1 MKRTLA
7 LFLSVLLLLALLTGC
22 GSKSAPRDSA
32 AGSDYMMTNQSYA
45 KTDESFAYDEPEL
58 PTPDAENGYWDGD
71 DSRTLTGGMTAPG
84 DAKMIYRASI
94 EVQTQDYTTSES
106 AITEL
111 VKSCG
116 GYFESKSLSNRSS
129 GYRYG
134 EFTVRVPAKE
144 YERFCA
150 QVGTLCHVTWQDD
163 SAENIS
169 EQYYDTQS
177 RLETAQIKLERLQEL
192 LSKADNMA
200 DIITIESAISDTEYE
215 IESLSGTLRHYDALV
230 DYATVSLTLSETY
243 KLDENEGAPLT
254 FGARI
259 ARAFTNGL
267 RDTGV
272 FLEDLAIGIAN
283 NLVFLAVLAAFIMF
297 KGTINEKPALQDLEL
312 YLAPGD
318 FVTVIGGN
326 GAGKSTMLNA
336 VAGVWPVD
344 EGKMQAAALRLLGT
358 HDFGAFQASGGTAK
372 STIRTLY
379 DISVTREGDDVTIV
393 VAGSAFLYNMVR
405 ILAGTLV
412 AIGQDRLSP
421 DALDEALAT
430 QNRLALGV
438 TAPASGLELTRIFYD
453 LDGERPEKWSVNDKY
468 IGDFPVDE

>member
-1 MKRTLA
+1 
-7 LFLSVLLLLALLTGC
+7 
-22 GSKSAPRDSA
+22 
-32 AGSDYMMTNQSYA
+32 
-45 KTDESFAYDEPEL
+45 
-58 PTPDAENGYWDGD
+58 
-71 DSRTLTGGMTAPG
+71 MTAPG

-94 EVQTQDYTTSES
+94 DVQTQDYATSET

-134 EFTVRVPAKE
+134 EFTVRVPAAE
-144 YERFCA
+144 YEHFCE
-150 QVGTLCHVTWQDD
+150 QVGSLCHVTYMSS
-163 SAENIS
+163 SAENIT
-169 EQYYDTQS
+169 EEYYDTDS
-177 RLETAQIKLERLQEL
+177 RLKTAQIKLERLQEL

-283 NLVFLAVLAAFIMF
+283 NLVFLAVLAA
-297 KGTINEKPALQDLEL
+297 
-312 YLAPGD
+312 LA
-318 FVTVIGGN
+318 V
-326 GAGKSTMLNA
+326 
-336 VAGVWPVD
+336 
-344 EGKMQAAALRLLGT
+344 
-358 HDFGAFQASGGTAK
+358 
-372 STIRTLY
+372 
-379 DISVTREGDDVTIV
+379 IV
-393 VAGSAFLYNMVR
+393 VRAVR
-405 ILAGTLV
+405 KKKPFG
-412 AIGQDRLSP
+412 RLGKKKSKLP
-421 DALDEALAT
+421 ADEE
-430 QNRLALGV
+430 
-438 TAPASGLELTRIFYD
+438 PKSE
-453 LDGERPEKWSVNDKY
+453 E
-468 IGDFPVDE
+468 

>member
-7 LFLSVLLLLALLTGC
+7 LFLSALLLLALLTGC

-32 AGSDYMMTNQSYA
+32 AGSDYMTANQSYA

-58 PTPDAENGYWDGD
+58 PTPDAENGYWDDGQ
-71 DSRTLTGGMTAPG
+71 TLTGGTVPQSN
-84 DAKMIYRASI
+84 AKMIYRASI
-94 EVQTQDYTTSES
+94 EVQTQDYTTSET

-150 QVGTLCHVTWQDD
+150 QVGTLCHVTYMSS
-163 SAENIS
+163 SAENIT
-169 EQYYDTQS
+169 EEYYDTDS
-177 RLETAQIKLERLQEL
+177 RLKTAQIKLERLQEL

-283 NLVFLAVLAAFIMF
+283 NLVFLAVLAALAVVVVRAVR
-297 KGTINEKPALQDLEL
+297 KKKPLGRLGKKKSKL
-312 YLAPGD
+312 P
-318 FVTVIGGN
+318 
-326 GAGKSTMLNA
+326 AGEEPKS
-336 VAGVWPVD
+336 
-344 EGKMQAAALRLLGT
+344 E
-358 HDFGAFQASGGTAK
+358 
-372 STIRTLY
+372 
-379 DISVTREGDDVTIV
+379 E
-393 VAGSAFLYNMVR
+393 
-405 ILAGTLV
+405 
-412 AIGQDRLSP
+412 
-421 DALDEALAT
+421 
-430 QNRLALGV
+430 
-438 TAPASGLELTRIFYD
+438 
-453 LDGERPEKWSVNDKY
+453 
-468 IGDFPVDE
+468 

>member
-7 LFLSVLLLLALLTGC
+7 LFLSALLLLALLTGC

-58 PTPDAENGYWDGD
+58 PTPDAENGYWDGGE
-71 DSRTLTGGMTAPG
+71 SQTLTGGMTAPG

-94 EVQTQDYTTSES
+94 EVQTQDYTTSET

-150 QVGTLCHVTWQDD
+150 QVGTLCHVTYMSS
-163 SAENIS
+163 SAENIT
-169 EQYYDTQS
+169 EEYYDTDS
-177 RLETAQIKLERLQEL
+177 RLKTAQIKLERLQEL

-272 FLEDLAIGIAN
+272 FLEDLAIGTAN
-283 NLVFLAVLAAFIMF
+283 NLVFLAVLAALAVVVVRAVR
-297 KGTINEKPALQDLEL
+297 KKKPLGRLGKKKSKL
-312 YLAPGD
+312 P
-318 FVTVIGGN
+318 
-326 GAGKSTMLNA
+326 AGEEPKS
-336 VAGVWPVD
+336 
-344 EGKMQAAALRLLGT
+344 E
-358 HDFGAFQASGGTAK
+358 
-372 STIRTLY
+372 
-379 DISVTREGDDVTIV
+379 E
-393 VAGSAFLYNMVR
+393 
-405 ILAGTLV
+405 
-412 AIGQDRLSP
+412 
-421 DALDEALAT
+421 
-430 QNRLALGV
+430 
-438 TAPASGLELTRIFYD
+438 
-453 LDGERPEKWSVNDKY
+453 
-468 IGDFPVDE
+468 

>member
-7 LFLSVLLLLALLTGC
+7 LFLSALLLLALLAGC

-58 PTPDAENGYWDGD
+58 PTPDAENGYWDGG

-134 EFTVRVPAKE
+134 EFTVRVPAAE
-144 YERFCA
+144 YEHFCE
-150 QVGTLCHVTWQDD
+150 QVGSLCHVTYMSS
-163 SAENIS
+163 SAENIT
-169 EQYYDTQS
+169 EEYYDTDS
-177 RLETAQIKLERLQEL
+177 RLKTAQIKLERLQEL

-283 NLVFLAVLAAFIMF
+283 NLVFLAVLAALAVVVVRAVR
-297 KGTINEKPALQDLEL
+297 KKKPLGRLGKKKNKL
-312 YLAPGD
+312 P
-318 FVTVIGGN
+318 
-326 GAGKSTMLNA
+326 AGEEPKS
-336 VAGVWPVD
+336 
-344 EGKMQAAALRLLGT
+344 E
-358 HDFGAFQASGGTAK
+358 
-372 STIRTLY
+372 
-379 DISVTREGDDVTIV
+379 E
-393 VAGSAFLYNMVR
+393 
-405 ILAGTLV
+405 
-412 AIGQDRLSP
+412 
-421 DALDEALAT
+421 
-430 QNRLALGV
+430 
-438 TAPASGLELTRIFYD
+438 
-453 LDGERPEKWSVNDKY
+453 
-468 IGDFPVDE
+468 

>member
-7 LFLSVLLLLALLTGC
+7 LFLSALLLLALLAGC

-58 PTPDAENGYWDGD
+58 PTPDAENGYWDDGQ
-71 DSRTLTGGMTAPG
+71 TLIGGTVPQSN
-84 DAKMIYRASI
+84 AKMIYRASI
-94 EVQTQDYTTSES
+94 EVQTQDYTTSET

-150 QVGTLCHVTWQDD
+150 QVGTLCHVTYMSS
-163 SAENIS
+163 SAENFT
-169 EQYYDTQS
+169 EAYYDTDS
-177 RLETAQIKLERLQEL
+177 RLKTAQIKLERLQEL

-243 KLDENEGAPLT
+243 KLDENAGAPLT

-283 NLVFLAVLAAFIMF
+283 NLVFLAVLAA
-297 KGTINEKPALQDLEL
+297 
-312 YLAPGD
+312 LA
-318 FVTVIGGN
+318 V
-326 GAGKSTMLNA
+326 
-336 VAGVWPVD
+336 
-344 EGKMQAAALRLLGT
+344 
-358 HDFGAFQASGGTAK
+358 
-372 STIRTLY
+372 
-379 DISVTREGDDVTIV
+379 IV
-393 VAGSAFLYNMVR
+393 VRAVRKKKPLGRLGKKKSKLPAGEEPKS
-405 ILAGTLV
+405 
-412 AIGQDRLSP
+412 
-421 DALDEALAT
+421 E
-430 QNRLALGV
+430 
-438 TAPASGLELTRIFYD
+438 E
-453 LDGERPEKWSVNDKY
+453 
-468 IGDFPVDE
+468 